1 MITCP
6 KCGAIL
12 PEGSKFCQK
21 CGTKLTQLSNPS
33 DQKNNQPKGNTE
45 STSKDSITPKPKE
58 TEVKSEKK
66 ESNEPLKTKNEN
78 VSSGRSVNDP
88 NTAINHDTNESG
100 RKDAHS
106 MEPLEPEKST
116 NATDAKESVYNDKPK
131 ISSAH
136 KENEPSPMVTGKS
149 NISAAQESNK
159 EVSPTNLSP
168 LGKRL
173 FELKMLN
180 EHKIITDEEY
190 SQRKKKVLEEYVNS

>member
-6 KCGAIL
+6 KCGTIL
-12 PEGSKFCQK
+12 PDGSKFCQK
-21 CGTKLTQLSNPS
+21 CGTKLTQQSGSS
-33 DQKNNQPKGNTE
+33 DLKSSQPRGDAE
-45 STSKDSITPKPKE
+45 STSKDFITPKSKE
-58 TEVKSEKK
+58 SESKSEKK
-66 ESNEPLKTKNEN
+66 ESNEPLKPEN
-78 VSSGRSVNDP
+78 KSVSSGQSI
-88 NTAINHDTNESG
+88 NTHSGESD
-100 RKDAHS
+100 KDMNNSEKTDVHS
-106 MEPLEPEKST
+106 GEPLETDKSMNDT
-116 NATDAKESVYNDKPK
+116 GAKGAVSEDKSK
-131 ISSAH
+131 ISSTQI
-136 KENEPSPMVTGKS
+136 ENEPSPMVTGKS

>member
-1 MITCP
+1 M
-6 KCGAIL
+6 
-12 PEGSKFCQK
+12 
-21 CGTKLTQLSNPS
+21 
-33 DQKNNQPKGNTE
+33 
-45 STSKDSITPKPKE
+45 
-58 TEVKSEKK
+58 
-66 ESNEPLKTKNEN
+66 
-78 VSSGRSVNDP
+78 
-88 NTAINHDTNESG
+88 
-100 RKDAHS
+100 
-106 MEPLEPEKST
+106 
-116 NATDAKESVYNDKPK
+116 NATDAKASVYNDKPK
-131 ISSAH
+131 ISSAQ